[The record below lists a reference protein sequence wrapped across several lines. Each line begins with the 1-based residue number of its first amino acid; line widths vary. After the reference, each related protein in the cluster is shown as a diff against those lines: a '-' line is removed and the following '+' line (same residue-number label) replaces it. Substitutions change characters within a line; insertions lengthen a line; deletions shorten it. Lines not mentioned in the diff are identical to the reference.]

1 MLVKKHLIDELR
13 ARLDE
18 LQDAN
23 RKDVTKEFAVRA
35 TAIELNEAID
45 VIFNIFTSLIVVLW
59 YFLA

>member
-1 MLVKKHLIDELR
+1 MLVKKHLVDELK

-45 VIFNIFTSLIVVLW
+45 VIFNILKSTYI
-59 YFLA
+59 